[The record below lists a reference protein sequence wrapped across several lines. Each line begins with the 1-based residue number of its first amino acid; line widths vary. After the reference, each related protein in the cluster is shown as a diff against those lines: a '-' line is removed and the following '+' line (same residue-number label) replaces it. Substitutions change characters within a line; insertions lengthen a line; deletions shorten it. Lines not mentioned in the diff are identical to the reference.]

1 MAIFEIWTYDA
12 APSYG
17 GGFSIVLRIGGGA
30 SLPVQKVSA
39 RNVSEALAHLSAAA
53 DSARALGKPLAVS
66 MRLAKG
72 ERAPAGWRALKYRDT
87 TIPVNVPGVE

>member
-1 MAIFEIWTYDA
+1 MAAFEIWTYEA

-17 GGFSIVLRIGGGA
+17 GGFSIVLHIGGGA

-39 RNVSEALAHLSAAA
+39 RNVAEALTHLKAAA
-53 DSARALGKPLAVS
+53 ESARVLDKPLAVA

-72 ERAPAGWRALKYRDT
+72 ERAPAGWRALKYRET
-87 TIPVNVPGVE
+87 TIPVNVPGVA